1 MPYGHRLT
9 KMNEQFS
16 TEELWLLVRHYER
29 LIQLLLE
36 QLEKASDHAAN

>member
-1 MPYGHRLT
+1 
-9 KMNEQFS
+9 MNEQEFS

-36 QLEKASDHAAN
+36 QLEKEDGKQIRA